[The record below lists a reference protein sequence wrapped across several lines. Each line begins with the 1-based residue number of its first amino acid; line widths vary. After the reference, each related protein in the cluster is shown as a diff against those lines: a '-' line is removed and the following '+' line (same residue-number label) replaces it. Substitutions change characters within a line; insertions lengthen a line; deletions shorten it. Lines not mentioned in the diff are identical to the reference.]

1 MINISTRP
9 RVPRTGKRF
18 PLALQ
23 TPRRGVSQGCKGC
36 APAEAL
42 ALVGLATSHWRQ
54 ALPLGF
60 GTPGH
65 AGVSPRAYAH
75 MAAVFTNMTPE
86 LLQAVM
92 KEAAN
97 ATSHA
102 PGWPRSPTLG
112 TNSKALVPT
121 QALRDVQSRWFC
133 SQTVLKYHCHRESI
147 FHHKLKITT
156 IN

>member
-102 PGWPRSPTLG
+102 PG
-112 TNSKALVPT
+112 
-121 QALRDVQSRWFC
+121 
-133 SQTVLKYHCHRESI
+133 
-147 FHHKLKITT
+147 
-156 IN
+156 